1 MKYYSGILAIALSI
15 NLPGINLPQVNNSA
29 IAQNLTN
36 SSGAGFTS
44 GRQYMVYVKDLSLLP
59 QVKAVIPDAFISSL
73 DSGARVIQL
82 GRYNN
87 QGLAQRQVDQLRNSG
102 ISPEIAP
109 VAARVATNP
118 AISSSPLT
126 FEATS
131 ASLLNST
138 AIITDIP
145 SPSGNGNSNTF
156 VMGADL
162 VPLPGVPYT
171 PSSPKTNLPR
181 STANTKDRS
190 IEINRGFQSGMSS
203 APSPDLPSPLG
214 VNDTVATAA
223 APERNRYFVI
233 VPSSLESV
241 LQKARSISSNARMA
255 VSERGTYVEV
265 QGFADRTSAENLT
278 KTVRSQGLDARVIYF

>member
-1 MKYYSGILAIALSI
+1 
-15 NLPGINLPQVNNSA
+15 
-29 IAQNLTN
+29 
-36 SSGAGFTS
+36 
-44 GRQYMVYVKDLSLLP
+44 MVYVKDLSLLP